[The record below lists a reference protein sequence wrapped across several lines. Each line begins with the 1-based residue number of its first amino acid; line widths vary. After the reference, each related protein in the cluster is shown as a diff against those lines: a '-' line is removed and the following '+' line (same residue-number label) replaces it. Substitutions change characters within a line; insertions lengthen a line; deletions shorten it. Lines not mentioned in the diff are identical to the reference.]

1 MMLSQSIFAA
11 YPISSTLFLLG
22 ALAGLG
28 ALGMSYVVE
37 AHERATPAG
46 HENARILSGRSV
58 STMLLAAAY
67 LAMVAAFLSLWV

>member
-22 ALAGLG
+22 ALAGLA

-37 AHERATPAG
+37 AHERATQSGHKSAG
-46 HENARILSGRSV
+46 ILSGRGV

-67 LAMVAAFLSLWV
+67 LAMVAAFLSLLV